1 MVEEIFETKA
11 WLTDPWTDIVQAI
24 ITCIVITLAA
34 ITIVRIAGL
43 RTLAKMSGT
52 DFLTTVASGAIIGTI
67 MLDTKQSILKGAIV
81 FATITLIQTIISFA
95 RTKSKTFHN
104 IINNNPCL
112 VMYKGEPV
120 EAGLKKVRINET
132 ELIAKLREQGVTQI
146 DDVRAVVMETTG
158 DVSVM
163 SRTDEAPF
171 DLKLLKGVDIPD
183 EKLRR
188 QLQPQR
194 A

>member
-1 MVEEIFETKA
+1 MEEIFDTKA

-132 ELIAKLREQGVTQI
+132 ELIAKLREQGVTQM

-171 DLKLLKGVDIPD
+171 DLNLLKGVDIPD

-188 QLQPQR
+188 QLQPKR